1 MKHNNISVPGKRNW
15 LQNFKPPGTTNLTQR
30 ERVQHGKL
38 AGTFI
43 LIVMLLVLALFPQA
57 ILNTD
62 PMLAIALSLGLGV
75 CVIAFFLNRKGLV
88 RSAGILTLIVVYTVG
103 TFTMLHY
110 PHGLTASDLYLLVIT
125 IIPDVLVLAF
135 FPANSLFP
143 IVCINAL
150 QTLAILTLGPHD
162 SSITQ
167 LLQTRPV
174 ELFSHVY
181 ILQLIT
187 AAALY
192 LWARNTEHTL
202 AHADRSKEA
211 EIFSRHNKEW
221 QQKELAKKRLLDDGI
236 QQILQTHIAVANGD
250 LNARAPLL
258 QDHDLWQ
265 VASALNN
272 LIARHQSLSY
282 AERKFRQQIWE
293 ESHRN
298 TDEFLKYEQAT
309 GEFRKYGQATG
320 EHPNYG
326 QATGEFSKYRQA
338 TGELPKYRQATGELP
353 RYPRATRQLPKL
365 EENASLS
372 HEAPPNLP
380 RRPGGLFKSH

>member
-15 LQNFKPPGTTNLTQR
+15 LQYCKPFGNTNVTQR
-30 ERVQHGKL
+30 ERVQHSKL
-38 AGTFI
+38 AGTII
-43 LIVMLLVLALFPQA
+43 LIVMLLVLTLLPQA
-57 ILNTD
+57 IINTD
-62 PMLAIALSLGLGV
+62 PMLAIALSLGLGG
-75 CVIAFFLNRKGLV
+75 CILAFFLNRRGLV
-88 RSAGILTLIVVYTVG
+88 RSAGILTLIVVYIVG

-110 PHGLTASDLYLLVIT
+110 PYGLTASDLYLLDIT

-150 QTLAILTLGPHD
+150 QTLAILMFGPHD
-162 SSITQ
+162 STITQ

-181 ILQLIT
+181 PLQLIT
-187 AAALY
+187 AVALY
-192 LWARNTEHTL
+192 LWARHTEHTL
-202 AHADRSKEA
+202 AHADRSNEA
-211 EIFSRHNKEW
+211 EIFSKHNKEW

-236 QQILQTHIAVANGD
+236 QQILQTHVAVANGD

-309 GEFRKYGQATG
+309 DEFPIR
-320 EHPNYG
+320 E
-326 QATGEFSKYRQA
+326 QATGEF
-338 TGELPKYRQATGELP
+338 PKYRQATGEHP
-353 RYPRATRQLPKL
+353 KYARATRQLPKL

>member
-1 MKHNNISVPGKRNW
+1 
-15 LQNFKPPGTTNLTQR
+15 
-30 ERVQHGKL
+30 
-38 AGTFI
+38 
-43 LIVMLLVLALFPQA
+43 
-57 ILNTD
+57 
-62 PMLAIALSLGLGV
+62 
-75 CVIAFFLNRKGLV
+75 
-88 RSAGILTLIVVYTVG
+88 
-103 TFTMLHY
+103 
-110 PHGLTASDLYLLVIT
+110 
-125 IIPDVLVLAF
+125 
-135 FPANSLFP
+135 
-143 IVCINAL
+143 
-150 QTLAILTLGPHD
+150 
-162 SSITQ
+162 
-167 LLQTRPV
+167 
-174 ELFSHVY
+174 
-181 ILQLIT
+181 LIT

-236 QQILQTHIAVANGD
+236 QQILQTHVAVANGD

-309 GEFRKYGQATG
+309 DEFPIR
-320 EHPNYG
+320 E
-326 QATGEFSKYRQA
+326 QATGEF
-338 TGELPKYRQATGELP
+338 PKYRQATGEFP
-353 RYPRATRQLPKL
+353 KYRQATGEFPKQSQATGEFPKYRQATGEHPKYARATRQLPKL